1 VVDLRSDTVTHPTP
15 AMREAMLNAEL
26 GDDARGDG
34 DDPTAKRLEAMAA
47 ERLGKEAALIVPSG
61 TMANLVS
68 LLTYTR
74 RGDEAIA
81 GSEAHVLQVE
91 IGGAAGLGGVQLRAA
106 RNDDYGHM
114 DLDDVRSMVRPNA
127 PYGPRTAVVFLE
139 NTHNICNGSPLSASY
154 TAQVADIAHEAGA
167 ALHID
172 GARIFNAAVA
182 QETSAAALAKEADSI
197 SFCLSKG
204 LSCPIGS
211 VICGSEEFIQ
221 QARHMRKMVGGAM
234 RQVGVIAAAGI
245 VALDEMVDRL
255 ADDHAN
261 ARLLGEALSRIP
273 GLEIDPA
280 LVQTN
285 IVFLKTNGIN
295 GEQLAARLKERG
307 VLSSG
312 SPQRLRMVTH
322 YGIERED
329 VEYAA
334 QAVREVV
341 ASLS

>member
-1 VVDLRSDTVTHPTP
+1 
-15 AMREAMLNAEL
+15 
-26 GDDARGDG
+26 
-34 DDPTAKRLEAMAA
+34 MAA
-47 ERLGKEAALIVPSG
+47 ERLGKAAALIVPSG

-68 LLTYTR
+68 LLTYAR
-74 RGDEAIA
+74 RGDEAIV
-81 GSEAHVLQVE
+81 GSQAHVLQVE
-91 IGGAAGLGGVQLRAA
+91 AGGAAGLGGVQLRAA
-106 RNDDYGHM
+106 HNDERGHM
-114 DLDDVRSMVRPNA
+114 DLDEVRSMVRPPA
-127 PYGPRTAVVFLE
+127 LYGPRTAVICME
-139 NTHNICNGSPLSASY
+139 NTHNICNGSALSGIY
-154 TAQVADIAHEAGA
+154 TAQVAQIAHAARA

-182 QETSAAALAKEADSI
+182 QETTAAELVKDADSV

-221 QARHMRKMVGGAM
+221 QARRIRRTLGGGM

-261 ARLLGEALSRIP
+261 ARVLAEGLSRIP

-295 GEQLAARLKERG
+295 GEELVARLKERG

-312 SPQRLRMVTH
+312 SPLRLRMVTH

-329 VEYAA
+329 VELAI

-341 ASLS
+341 ASLR